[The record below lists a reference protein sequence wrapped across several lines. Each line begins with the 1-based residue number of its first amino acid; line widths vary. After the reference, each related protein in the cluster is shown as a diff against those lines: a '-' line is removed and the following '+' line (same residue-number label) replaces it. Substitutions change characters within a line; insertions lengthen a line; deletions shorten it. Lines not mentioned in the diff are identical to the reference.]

1 MRFFFNT
8 GNNMLQNIRQNVQGT
23 AAKIVVGLIVISF
36 SIFGIESIL
45 VGGGG
50 NSVAEVNGE
59 GIDAQEVQQAI
70 TTQQRRLISM
80 MGDDFNPAL
89 LDEDRIRPQ
98 VMEALISRK
107 LLTQSAAD
115 LGLSVSE
122 SSIGATIGSM
132 QQFQVDG
139 AFSPSLYKQ
148 LLSDN
153 GFTPGYFKSSLRND
167 LLANQVRT
175 GLAGSDFAT
184 PTELALNASIIN
196 EQRDFRYLTIPRDV
210 VQVNSGVTEEDIAAY
225 YAENQP
231 QFLTEESVDV
241 QYIDLQ
247 LDDFRQPVSEEAIVE
262 AYELARH
269 DFKAITENNVS
280 HILFE
285 RGDSESRMARIAEA
299 QASLEAGKDF
309 AEVAEKF
316 SDDIGSASR
325 GGDLGFSRGDAFPE
339 EMEAV
344 IADLEPGQISEPF
357 ETDAGI
363 HIVLLRERRVT
374 DEATLDEMRP
384 QLEQSLQTDEAR
396 ASLLATV
403 GELRDLS
410 FNAENLEGPA
420 RELGLTVEEALG
432 VTRTAGTGL
441 FADTILRD
449 AAFSEEVLVAGH
461 NSEVFEL
468 SDSHF
473 VVLHAARHNKPEV
486 LPLDVVREDI
496 AAAIREERTLE
507 AVSVAAREA
516 LSRLRSGTPVEVI
529 ARESGYEW
537 QVELG
542 AGRRSFAVLPE
553 VLTRVF
559 ELPAPAATH
568 GSSDFVL
575 TAQGD
580 AVVIELARVDP
591 GAYDALPDQDRRQ
604 IQSQVGG
611 EYGGLVDAAYRAG
624 LRAAAD
630 ISVM

>member
-1 MRFFFNT
+1 
-8 GNNMLQNIRQNVQGT
+8 MLQNIRQNVQGT

-59 GIDAQEVQQAI
+59 EIDAQEVQQAI
-70 TTQQRRLISM
+70 TAQQRRLITM

-98 VMEALISRK
+98 VMEALIGRR
-107 LLTQSAAD
+107 LLTQSATD

-122 SSIGATIGSM
+122 ASIGATIGGM
-132 QQFQVDG
+132 PQFQVDG
-139 AFSPSLYKQ
+139 AFSPALYKQ

-153 GFTPGYFKSSLRND
+153 GYTPGYFKSSLRND
-167 LLANQVRT
+167 LLANQVRA

-184 PTELALNASIIN
+184 PAELELNASIIN
-196 EQRDFRYLTIPRDV
+196 EQRDFRYLTIPRET
-210 VQVNSGVTEEDIAAY
+210 VQVDRDVSEKDIAAY
-225 YAENQP
+225 YAENQARY
-231 QFLTEESVDV
+231 LTEESVDV
-241 QYIDLQ
+241 QYIELQ
-247 LDDFRQPVSEEAIVE
+247 LDDFREPVAEEAIIE

-269 DFKAITENNVS
+269 DFKAVTENSVS

-285 RGDSESRMARIAEA
+285 AGDAESQRARAAEA
-299 QASLEAGKDF
+299 QASLDAGQDF
-309 AEVAEKF
+309 AEVAEQF
-316 SDDIGSASR
+316 SDDIGSAAR
-325 GGDLGFSRGDAFPE
+325 GGDLGTSRGDAFPE

-344 IADLEPGQISEPF
+344 IANLAPGEVSEPF
-357 ETDAGI
+357 ETDAGL

-374 DEATLDEMRP
+374 DEATLEEMRP
-384 QLEQSLQTDEAR
+384 QLEQALQTDEAR
-396 ASLLATV
+396 AGLLGTV

-410 FNAENLEGPA
+410 FNAENLDGPA
-420 RELGLTVEEALG
+420 RELGLEVEEAPG

-441 FADTILRD
+441 FADAVLRE
-449 AAFSEEVLVAGH
+449 AAFSDEVLDAGH

-468 SDSHF
+468 SDGHF
-473 VVLHAARHNKPEV
+473 AVLHVSRHNKPEV
-486 LPLDVVREDI
+486 LPLDVVREEI
-496 AAAIREERTLE
+496 ASAIREERTQE
-507 AVSVAAREA
+507 AVSLAAREA
-516 LSRLRSGTPVEVI
+516 LSKLRSGTALEAI

-542 AGRRSFAVLPE
+542 AGRRSFAVVPE

-559 ELPAPAATH
+559 ELPEPAAKQD
-568 GSSDFVL
+568 SSDFVL

-591 GAYDALPDQDRRQ
+591 GVYDVLPDQERRQ
-604 IQSQVGG
+604 MQSQV
-611 EYGGLVDAAYRAG
+611 
-624 LRAAAD
+624 
-630 ISVM
+630 